1 MGAFRSDE
9 RVEHELPDLLRTAA
23 GDHDL
28 CGPLKGSLPCGHVDD
43 GEASIQLHGL
53 RVGAVVP
60 FTCLRV
66 GIPSPGGVPTR
77 LCTAAGPRRMVR
89 GPAHPPAVTRAWS
102 PM

>member
-60 FTCLRV
+60 FTSLRV
-66 GIPSPGGVPTR
+66 GIYPRPAECLPACVPPRARGGWSTGLLIR
-77 LCTAAGPRRMVR
+77 LR
-89 GPAHPPAVTRAWS
+89 
-102 PM
+102 